1 MKDNKFTNILRM
13 NKKSLY
19 QLVGQ
24 SKESNMRILP
34 IFRSNLVISAKNF
47 IYNFNLWIR
56 ASAYCN
62 NVPDVVCR
70 KNAVDQ
76 IFPFSHHLCYVG
88 RNPFHGLSVIVF
100 SFLNYISLGV

>member
-34 IFRSNLVISAKNF
+34 IFKSNLVISTKMLYTIL
-47 IYNFNLWIR
+47 IYGSEQVHIVTRYLML
-56 ASAYCN
+56 Y
-62 NVPDVVCR
+62 VVKMQSTR
-70 KNAVDQ
+70 SSHSHI
-76 IFPFSHHLCYVG
+76 IFAM
-88 RNPFHGLSVIVF
+88 
-100 SFLNYISLGV
+100 